1 MKKLVW
7 GLTVV
12 GLVTFAGTA
21 SAQDKGSKI
30 FSEHGCPMCHSI
42 AGKGNAKGPLDD
54 VGLKLK
60 PEEIRGWITDPAGSA
75 AKAKAERKPPM
86 SAMQAK
92 FKDLSKQDLDDLV
105 AYLASQKKK

>member
-1 MKKLVW
+1 MKKLIW
-7 GLTVV
+7 GLSAI
-12 GLVTFAGTA
+12 GLLAFANTA
-21 SAQDKGSKI
+21 SAQDKGAKV

-42 AGKGNAKGPLDD
+42 AGKGNVKGPLDD

-75 AKAKAERKPPM
+75 AKAKADRKPPM